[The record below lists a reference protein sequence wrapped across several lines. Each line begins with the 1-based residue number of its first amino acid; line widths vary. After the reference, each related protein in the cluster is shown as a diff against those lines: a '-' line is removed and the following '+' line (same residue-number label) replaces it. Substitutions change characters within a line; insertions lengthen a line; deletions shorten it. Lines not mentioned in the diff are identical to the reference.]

1 MFRGDC
7 GRSLFSTET
16 SSCVLSIQ
24 TDASANMTRLAL
36 EQVTDFGDFT
46 KGKDLKEFFKQAYSH
61 ISFQNCLTD
70 VRLSP
75 DGRHIHVIVRQP
87 KSGLMTYDKY
97 QRAHLMQCQKHVDLV
112 LTRNVP
118 IVDVLYVPQSSKPED
133 GASVLGVIFENGKVE
148 FWKFLECGSG
158 WRLLQTVDLC
168 NSPRAKVVS
177 VSMCQNF
184 IIWCEERPPS
194 ENSSAVCSNFRF
206 CICKKTVEVN
216 NDGGVTLGNVKI
228 ALHNNPQ
235 YMTVSS
241 GDLVYLLPDTQVK
254 SLMGVSKVFL
264 AWSPEHDTFKVH
276 SASSCTLMKS
286 SSKES
291 DFKRLVSDCIGLIST
306 INPPDIRGFSPTGC
320 GDLLLLLSTGW
331 VCIMKKDGS
340 LCNIYKL
347 PDNCLSASGTQNSL
361 NIYND
366 TLALTIGRT
375 LFLIDTKC
383 GLELERISLKTEGLL
398 FINSQDS
405 HSPQMLSESGL
416 FVVRQR
422 PKPAPTPSEDS
433 SALLVEAVFEEA
445 CKYYQQRSLSSTQ
458 LTVEKLKKGGM
469 FQAPISLAAILKDYL
484 SNQKTK
490 PGEKHSSGQERLM
503 SSLESEL
510 RSLVLL
516 EDIKTSMVKASEK
529 DLENYCE
536 SLVQQEICRLL
547 GGELEKENLQYLN
560 GIFQQFPT
568 YSWHAIQSVLHLKC
582 NGEGSLSSK
591 APAELW
597 KIIVSPVQPTAN
609 FAHCNGQQKHTTVNL
624 PVFELLCHSIFKFQ
638 PSWLP
643 RFLELAQQQAGTSSS
658 SSWNYGVKES
668 SESVPLYKRALAVLP
683 CKGTYQHLEVEL
695 LLCSERP
702 NAIMQAL
709 RILIEQGQWE
719 RVTQVAERFCRQSPL
734 LNKEIFSAL
743 LCEVSQRRD
752 LDPYLDLLWTLCPED
767 MTVTSILN
775 TVLKNIPGSTQ
786 NSGPFEAQGSQ
797 VTIGLLKPLL
807 RKVLQR
813 ESKPN
818 QRYAD
823 ILQSPTIP
831 PLTPP
836 RQPKGLSR
844 KTERD
849 AELQE
854 AKQKTS
860 SGSRAGLV

>member
-1 MFRGDC
+1 
-7 GRSLFSTET
+7 
-16 SSCVLSIQ
+16 
-24 TDASANMTRLAL
+24 MTLLAL
-36 EQVTDFGDFT
+36 ERVTDFGDFT
-46 KGKDLKEFFKQAYSH
+46 KGKDLKEFFKREYSN
-61 ISFQNCLTD
+61 ISTQNCLSD

-118 IVDVLYVPQSSKPED
+118 IVDVIYIPQSKPD
-133 GASVLGVIFENGKVE
+133 DAASVLGVIFENGKVE
-148 FWKFLECGSG
+148 FWKFLESRSG
-158 WRLLQTVDLC
+158 WHLLQTVDLC

-194 ENSSAVCSNFRF
+194 ENSSSVCSTFRF

-216 NDGGVTLGNVKI
+216 EGDVSLGNVKI

-235 YMTVSS
+235 YMTISS
-241 GDLVYLLPDTQVK
+241 GDLVYLLPDMQENSSV
-254 SLMGVSKVFL
+254 GVSKVFL
-264 AWSPEHDTFKVH
+264 VWSPEHDTFKVH
-276 SASSCTLMKS
+276 SACSCTLMKN

-291 DFKRLVSDCIGLIST
+291 DFKRLVTDFIGLLPT
-306 INPPDIRGFSPTGC
+306 LNPPDICGFSPTGC
-320 GDLLLLLSTGW
+320 GDLLLLLSNGW
-331 VCIMKKDGS
+331 VCIMKRDGC
-340 LCNIYKL
+340 LRNIYKL

-361 NIYND
+361 NMYSEI
-366 TLALTIGRT
+366 LALTIGRT
-375 LFLIDTKC
+375 LFLIDIKC
-383 GLELERISLKTEGLL
+383 GLELERIGLKTEGLL
-398 FINSQDS
+398 FVNSLAS
-405 HSPQMLSESGL
+405 HSPQMLSETGL
-416 FVVRQR
+416 FVVTQTQ
-422 PKPAPTPSEDS
+422 KTSPTHSEDS

-469 FQAPISLAAILKDYL
+469 FQAPISLAAILRDYL

-490 PGEKHSSGQERLM
+490 TGEKHSSGQERLM

-510 RSLVLL
+510 KSLVLL

-529 DLENYCE
+529 DLANYCE
-536 SLVQQEICRLL
+536 TLVQQEICRLL
-547 GGELEKENLQYLN
+547 GGELERENLQYLN
-560 GIFQQFPT
+560 SIFQLFPT
-568 YSWHAIQSVLHLKC
+568 YSWHAVQAVLHLRC

-597 KIIVSPVQPTAN
+597 KIILSPVQPTAN
-609 FAHCNGQQKHTTVNL
+609 FAHCNGQLKHTTVNL

-643 RFLELAQQQAGTSSS
+643 RFLELAQQQMGTTSTSSWS
-658 SSWNYGVKES
+658 YGVKES
-668 SESVPLYKRALAVLP
+668 SESLPLYKRALTVLP
-683 CKGTYQHLEVEL
+683 CKGSNQHLEVEL

-702 NAIMQAL
+702 KAIMQAL
-709 RILIEQGQWE
+709 RILIEQSQWE
-719 RVTQVAERFCRQSPL
+719 RVTQVAERFCRKSPL

-743 LCEVSQRRD
+743 LCEVSQHRD

-775 TVLKNIPGSTQ
+775 IVLKNLPDSMQ
-786 NSGPFEAQGSQ
+786 NSGPFEAHGSQ

-813 ESKPN
+813 ETKPSH
-818 QRYAD
+818 RYAD
-823 ILQSPTIP
+823 ILQSPTVP

-844 KTERD
+844 DDEHKETK
-849 AELQE
+849 LW
-854 AKQKTS
+854 TS
-860 SGSRAGLV
+860 S

>member
-1 MFRGDC
+1 
-7 GRSLFSTET
+7 
-16 SSCVLSIQ
+16 
-24 TDASANMTRLAL
+24 MTRLAL

-46 KGKDLKEFFKQAYSH
+46 KGKDLKEFFKRAYSN
-61 ISFQNCLTD
+61 ISSQNCLSD

-97 QRAHLMQCQKHVDLV
+97 QRAHPMQSQKHIDLV
-112 LTRNVP
+112 LNRNVP
-118 IVDVLYVPQSSKPED
+118 IVDVIYIPQSKPD
-133 GASVLGVIFENGKVE
+133 DAASVLGVIFENGKAE
-148 FWKFLECGSG
+148 FWKFLECRSG
-158 WRLLQTVDLC
+158 WHLLQTVDLC

-177 VSMCQNF
+177 VSVCQNF

-194 ENSSAVCSNFRF
+194 ENSNSVCSNFRF

-216 NDGGVTLGNVKI
+216 EGGVSLGNVKI
-228 ALHNNPQ
+228 ALHNNPR
-235 YMTVSS
+235 YTTISS
-241 GDLVYLLPDTQVK
+241 GDLVYLLPDMRENS
-254 SLMGVSKVFL
+254 SLGFSKVFIV
-264 AWSPEHDTFKVH
+264 WSPECDAFKVH
-276 SASSCTLMKS
+276 SACSCTLMKS

-291 DFKRLVSDCIGLIST
+291 DFKRLVTDFIGLLST
-306 INPPDIRGFSPTGC
+306 LNPPNICGFSPTGC

-331 VCIMKKDGS
+331 VCIMKRDGC
-340 LCNIYKL
+340 LRNIYKL

-361 NIYND
+361 NIYNEI
-366 TLALTIGRT
+366 LALTIGRT

-398 FINSQDS
+398 FVNSLDS
-405 HSPQMLSESGL
+405 HSPQMLLETGM
-416 FVVRQR
+416 FVVTQRQ
-422 PKPAPTPSEDS
+422 KPSPTHSEDS

-490 PGEKHSSGQERLM
+490 TGEKHSSGQERLM

-536 SLVQQEICRLL
+536 TLVQQEICRLL
-547 GGELEKENLQYLN
+547 SGELERENLQYLN
-560 GIFQQFPT
+560 SIFQLFPT
-568 YSWHAIQSVLHLKC
+568 YSWRAMQAVLHLRC
-582 NGEGSLSSK
+582 SGEGSLSSK

-597 KIIVSPVQPTAN
+597 KIILSPVQPTAN

-643 RFLELAQQQAGTSSS
+643 RFLELAQQQMGTTRS
-658 SSWNYGVKES
+658 YGVKES
-668 SESVPLYKRALAVLP
+668 SESLPLYKRALTVLP
-683 CKGTYQHLEVEL
+683 CKETYQHLEVEL

-702 NAIMQAL
+702 KAIMQAL
-709 RILIEQGQWE
+709 RILIEQSQWE
-719 RVTQVAERFCRQSPL
+719 RVTQVAERFCRKSPI
-734 LNKEIFSAL
+734 LNKDIFDAL
-743 LCEVSQRRD
+743 LCEVSQHRD

-775 TVLKNIPGSTQ
+775 IVLKNLPDSTQ
-786 NSGPFEAQGSQ
+786 NSGPFEAHGSQ

-813 ESKPN
+813 ETKPSH
-818 QRYAD
+818 RYAD

-836 RQPKGLSR
+836 RQPKGLF
-844 KTERD
+844 RD
-849 AELQE
+849 AEHE
-854 AKQKTS
+854 ETKQRTS
-860 SGSRAGLV
+860 S

>member
-1 MFRGDC
+1 
-7 GRSLFSTET
+7 
-16 SSCVLSIQ
+16 
-24 TDASANMTRLAL
+24 MTRLAL

-46 KGKDLKEFFKQAYSH
+46 KGKDLKEFFKRAYSN
-61 ISFQNCLTD
+61 ISSQNCLSD

-97 QRAHLMQCQKHVDLV
+97 QRAHPMQSQKHIDLV
-112 LTRNVP
+112 LNRNVP
-118 IVDVLYVPQSSKPED
+118 IVDVIYIPQSKPD
-133 GASVLGVIFENGKVE
+133 DAASVLGVIFENGKAE
-148 FWKFLECGSG
+148 FWKFLECRSG
-158 WRLLQTVDLC
+158 WHLLQTVDLC

-177 VSMCQNF
+177 VSVCQNF

-194 ENSSAVCSNFRF
+194 ENSNSVCSNFRF

-216 NDGGVTLGNVKI
+216 EGGVSLGNVKI
-228 ALHNNPQ
+228 ALHNNPR
-235 YMTVSS
+235 YTTISS
-241 GDLVYLLPDTQVK
+241 GDLVYLLPDMRENS
-254 SLMGVSKVFL
+254 SLGFSKVFIV
-264 AWSPEHDTFKVH
+264 WSPECDAFKVH
-276 SASSCTLMKS
+276 SACSCTLMKS

-291 DFKRLVSDCIGLIST
+291 DFKRLVTDFIGLLST
-306 INPPDIRGFSPTGC
+306 LNPPNICGFSPTGC

-331 VCIMKKDGS
+331 VCIMKRDGC
-340 LCNIYKL
+340 LRNIYKL

-361 NIYND
+361 NIYNEI
-366 TLALTIGRT
+366 LALTIGRT

-398 FINSQDS
+398 FVNSLDS
-405 HSPQMLSESGL
+405 HSPQMLLETGM
-416 FVVRQR
+416 FVVTQRQ
-422 PKPAPTPSEDS
+422 KPSPTHSEDS

-490 PGEKHSSGQERLM
+490 TGEKHSSGQERLM

-536 SLVQQEICRLL
+536 TLVQQEICRLL
-547 GGELEKENLQYLN
+547 SGELERENLQYLN
-560 GIFQQFPT
+560 SIFQLFPT
-568 YSWHAIQSVLHLKC
+568 YSWRAMQAVLHLRC

-597 KIIVSPVQPTAN
+597 KIILSPVQPTAN

-643 RFLELAQQQAGTSSS
+643 RFLELAQQQMGTTRS
-658 SSWNYGVKES
+658 YGVKES
-668 SESVPLYKRALAVLP
+668 SESLPLYKRALTVLP
-683 CKGTYQHLEVEL
+683 CKETYQHLEVEL

-702 NAIMQAL
+702 KAIMQAL
-709 RILIEQGQWE
+709 RILIEQSQWE
-719 RVTQVAERFCRQSPL
+719 RVTQVAERFCRKSPI
-734 LNKEIFSAL
+734 LNKDIFDAL
-743 LCEVSQRRD
+743 LCEVSQHRD

-775 TVLKNIPGSTQ
+775 IVLKNLPDSTQ
-786 NSGPFEAQGSQ
+786 NSGPFEAHGSQ

-813 ESKPN
+813 ETKPSH
-818 QRYAD
+818 RYAD

-836 RQPKGLSR
+836 RQPKGLF
-844 KTERD
+844 RD
-849 AELQE
+849 AEHE
-854 AKQKTS
+854 ETKQRTS
-860 SGSRAGLV
+860 S

>member
-1 MFRGDC
+1 
-7 GRSLFSTET
+7 
-16 SSCVLSIQ
+16 
-24 TDASANMTRLAL
+24 MTLLAL

-46 KGKDLKEFFKQAYSH
+46 KGKDLKEFFKREYSN
-61 ISFQNCLTD
+61 ISTQNCLSE

-118 IVDVLYVPQSSKPED
+118 IVDVIYIPQSKPD
-133 GASVLGVIFENGKVE
+133 DAAPVLGVIFENGKVE
-148 FWKFLECGSG
+148 FWKFLETRSG
-158 WRLLQTVDLC
+158 WHLLQSVDLC

-194 ENSSAVCSNFRF
+194 ENSSSVCSNFRF

-216 NDGGVTLGNVKI
+216 EGGVSLGNVKI
-228 ALHNNPQ
+228 ALHNNPR
-235 YMTVSS
+235 YTTISS
-241 GDLVYLLPDTQVK
+241 GDLVYLLPDMRENSSV
-254 SLMGVSKVFL
+254 GVSKVFL
-264 AWSPEHDTFKVH
+264 VWSPEHDTFKVH
-276 SASSCTLMKS
+276 SACSCTLMKS

-291 DFKRLVSDCIGLIST
+291 DFKRLVTDFIGLLST
-306 INPPDIRGFSPTGC
+306 LNPPDICGFSPTGC

-331 VCIMKKDGS
+331 VCIMKRDGC
-340 LCNIYKL
+340 LRNIYKL

-361 NIYND
+361 NMYSEV
-366 TLALTIGRT
+366 LALTIGRT

-398 FINSQDS
+398 FVNSLDS
-405 HSPQMLSESGL
+405 HSPQMLSETGL
-416 FVVRQR
+416 FVVTQTQ
-422 PKPAPTPSEDS
+422 KPSSIHSEDS

-469 FQAPISLAAILKDYL
+469 FQAPISLAAILRDYL

-490 PGEKHSSGQERLM
+490 TGEKHSSGQERLM

-529 DLENYCE
+529 DLASYCE
-536 SLVQQEICRLL
+536 TLVQQEICRLL
-547 GGELEKENLQYLN
+547 GSELERENLQYLN
-560 GIFQQFPT
+560 SIFQLFPT
-568 YSWHAIQSVLHLKC
+568 YSWHAVQAVLHLRC

-597 KIIVSPVQPTAN
+597 KIILSSVQPTAN
-609 FAHCNGQQKHTTVNL
+609 FAQCNGQQKHTTVNL

-643 RFLELAQQQAGTSSS
+643 RFLELAQQQMGTTSTSSWS
-658 SSWNYGVKES
+658 YGVKES
-668 SESVPLYKRALAVLP
+668 SESLPLYKRALTVLP
-683 CKGTYQHLEVEL
+683 CKGSNQHLEVEL

-702 NAIMQAL
+702 KAIMQAL
-709 RILIEQGQWE
+709 RILIEQSQWE
-719 RVTQVAERFCRQSPL
+719 RVTQVAERFCQKSPL

-743 LCEVSQRRD
+743 LCEVSQHRD
-752 LDPYLDLLWTLCPED
+752 LDPYLDMLWTLCPED

-775 TVLKNIPGSTQ
+775 IVLKNLPDSTQ
-786 NSGPFEAQGSQ
+786 NSGPFEAHGSQ
-797 VTIGLLKPLL
+797 VTIGILKPLL

-813 ESKPN
+813 ETKPSH
-818 QRYAD
+818 RYAD
-823 ILQSPTIP
+823 ILQSPTVP

-844 KTERD
+844 D
-849 AELQE
+849 AEHKE
-854 AKQKTS
+854 TKQRTS
-860 SGSRAGLV
+860 S

>member
-1 MFRGDC
+1 
-7 GRSLFSTET
+7 
-16 SSCVLSIQ
+16 
-24 TDASANMTRLAL
+24 MTMLAL

-46 KGKDLKEFFKQAYSH
+46 KGKDLKEFFKREYSN
-61 ISFQNCLTD
+61 ISTQNCLSE

-118 IVDVLYVPQSSKPED
+118 IVDVIYIPLSKPD
-133 GASVLGVIFENGKVE
+133 DTAPVLGVIFENGKVE
-148 FWKFLECGSG
+148 FWKFLESRSG
-158 WRLLQTVDLC
+158 WHLLQTVDLC

-177 VSMCQNF
+177 VSVCQNF

-194 ENSSAVCSNFRF
+194 ENSSSVCSSFRF

-216 NDGGVTLGNVKI
+216 EGGVSLGNVKI
-228 ALHNNPQ
+228 ALHNNPR
-235 YMTVSS
+235 YTTISS
-241 GDLVYLLPDTQVK
+241 GDLVYLLPDMRENS
-254 SLMGVSKVFL
+254 SLDVSKVFL
-264 AWSPEHDTFKVH
+264 VWSPEHDTFKVH
-276 SASSCTLMKS
+276 SACSCTLMKS

-291 DFKRLVSDCIGLIST
+291 DFKRLVTDFIGLLPT
-306 INPPDIRGFSPTGC
+306 LNPPKICGFSPTGC

-331 VCIMKKDGS
+331 VCIMKRDGC
-340 LCNIYKL
+340 LRNIYKL

-361 NIYND
+361 NMYSEV
-366 TLALTIGRT
+366 LALTIGRT

-398 FINSQDS
+398 FVNSLDS
-405 HSPQMLSESGL
+405 HSPQMLSETGL
-416 FVVRQR
+416 FVVTQTQ
-422 PKPAPTPSEDS
+422 KPSPTYSEDS

-469 FQAPISLAAILKDYL
+469 FQAPISLAAILRDYL

-490 PGEKHSSGQERLM
+490 TGEKHSSGQERLM

-516 EDIKTSMVKASEK
+516 ENIKTSMVKASEK
-529 DLENYCE
+529 DLANYCE
-536 SLVQQEICRLL
+536 TLVQQEICRLL
-547 GGELEKENLQYLN
+547 GGELEKENLRYLN
-560 GIFQQFPT
+560 SIFQLFPT
-568 YSWHAIQSVLHLKC
+568 HSWHAVQAVLHLRC

-597 KIIVSPVQPTAN
+597 KIILSPVQPTAN

-643 RFLELAQQQAGTSSS
+643 RFLELAQQQMGTTSTSSWS
-658 SSWNYGVKES
+658 YGVKES
-668 SESVPLYKRALAVLP
+668 SESLPLYKRALTVLP
-683 CKGTYQHLEVEL
+683 CKGSNQHLEVEL

-702 NAIMQAL
+702 KAIMQAL
-709 RILIEQGQWE
+709 RILIEQSQWE
-719 RVTQVAERFCRQSPL
+719 RVTQVAERFCQKSPL

-743 LCEVSQRRD
+743 LCEVSQHRD

-775 TVLKNIPGSTQ
+775 IVLKNLPDSTQ
-786 NSGPFEAQGSQ
+786 NSGPFEAHGSQ

-813 ESKPN
+813 ETKPSH
-818 QRYAD
+818 RYAD
-823 ILQSPTIP
+823 ILQSPTVP

-844 KTERD
+844 D
-849 AELQE
+849 AEHKE
-854 AKQKTS
+854 AKQRTS
-860 SGSRAGLV
+860 S

>member
-1 MFRGDC
+1 
-7 GRSLFSTET
+7 
-16 SSCVLSIQ
+16 
-24 TDASANMTRLAL
+24 MTRLTL

-46 KGKDLKEFFKQAYSH
+46 KGKDLKEFFKRAYSNFA
-61 ISFQNCLTD
+61 SQNCLSD

-97 QRAHLMQCQKHVDLV
+97 QRANLMQCQKHVDLV

-118 IVDVLYVPQSSKPED
+118 IVDVIYIPQSKPD
-133 GASVLGVIFENGKVE
+133 DAASVLGVIFDNGKAE
-148 FWKFLECGSG
+148 FWKFLECRSG
-158 WRLLQTVDLC
+158 WHLLQTVDLC

-177 VSMCQNF
+177 VSLCQNF

-194 ENSSAVCSNFRF
+194 ENSNSVSSDFRF

-216 NDGGVTLGNVKI
+216 EGGVSFGNVKI
-228 ALHNNPQ
+228 ALHNNPR
-235 YMTVSS
+235 YTTISS
-241 GDLVYLLPDTQVK
+241 GDLVYLLPDMRENSSVA
-254 SLMGVSKVFL
+254 VSKVFL
-264 AWSPEHDTFKVH
+264 VWSPEHDTFNVH
-276 SASSCTLMKS
+276 SACSCTVMKS

-291 DFKRLVSDCIGLIST
+291 DFKRLVTDFIGLLST
-306 INPPDIRGFSPTGC
+306 INPPHICGFSPTGC

-331 VCIMKKDGS
+331 VCIMKRDGC
-340 LCNIYKL
+340 LRNIYKL
-347 PDNCLSASGTQNSL
+347 PDNFLSASGNQNSL
-361 NIYND
+361 NIYNEI
-366 TLALTIGRT
+366 LALTIGRT

-398 FINSQDS
+398 FVNSLDS
-405 HSPQMLSESGL
+405 HSPQMLSETGL
-416 FVVRQR
+416 FVVTQRQ
-422 PKPAPTPSEDS
+422 KASPTHSEDS
-433 SALLVEAVFEEA
+433 SALLIESVFEEA

-469 FQAPISLAAILKDYL
+469 FQAPISLAAILRDFL
-484 SNQKTK
+484 CNQKTK
-490 PGEKHSSGQERLM
+490 TGEKHSSGQERLM

-536 SLVQQEICRLL
+536 TLVQQEICRLL
-547 GGELEKENLQYLN
+547 GGELERENLQYLN
-560 GIFQQFPT
+560 SIFQLFPT
-568 YSWHAIQSVLHLKC
+568 YSWHAMQAVLHLRC

-597 KIIVSPVQPTAN
+597 KIILSPLQPTAN
-609 FAHCNGQQKHTTVNL
+609 FAHCNGQQKHTTMNL

-643 RFLELAQQQAGTSSS
+643 RFLELAQQQTGMTSSS
-658 SSWNYGVKES
+658 SWSYGMKES
-668 SESVPLYKRALAVLP
+668 SESLPLYKRALTVLP
-683 CKGTYQHLEVEL
+683 CKGSYQHLEVEL

-702 NAIMQAL
+702 KAIMQAL
-709 RILIEQGQWE
+709 RILIEQSQWE
-719 RVTQVAERFCRQSPL
+719 RVSQVAERFCRKSPL
-734 LNKEIFSAL
+734 LNKEIFNAL
-743 LCEVSQRRD
+743 LCEVSQHRD

-775 TVLKNIPGSTQ
+775 IVLKNLPDSAQ
-786 NSGPFEAQGSQ
+786 NSGPFEAHGSQ

-813 ESKPN
+813 ETKPSH
-818 QRYAD
+818 RYAD

-836 RQPKGLSR
+836 RQPKGLH
-844 KTERD
+844 RD
-849 AELQE
+849 AEHQE
-854 AKQKTS
+854 TKQRTS
-860 SGSRAGLV
+860 S

>member
-61 ISFQNCLTD
+61 ISFQNCLSD

>member
-1 MFRGDC
+1 
-7 GRSLFSTET
+7 
-16 SSCVLSIQ
+16 
-24 TDASANMTRLAL
+24 MTLLAL
-36 EQVTDFGDFT
+36 ERVTDFGDFT
-46 KGKDLKEFFKQAYSH
+46 KGKDLKEFFKREYSN
-61 ISFQNCLTD
+61 ISTQNCLSD

-118 IVDVLYVPQSSKPED
+118 IVDVIYIPQSKPD
-133 GASVLGVIFENGKVE
+133 DAASVLGVIFENGKVE
-148 FWKFLECGSG
+148 FWKFLESRSG
-158 WRLLQTVDLC
+158 WHLLQTVDLC

-194 ENSSAVCSNFRF
+194 ENSSSVCSNFRF

-216 NDGGVTLGNVKI
+216 EGGVSLGNVKI
-228 ALHNNPQ
+228 ALHNNPR
-235 YMTVSS
+235 YTTISS
-241 GDLVYLLPDTQVK
+241 GDLVYLLPGMRENSSV
-254 SLMGVSKVFL
+254 GVSKVFL
-264 AWSPEHDTFKVH
+264 VWSPEHDTFKVH
-276 SASSCTLMKS
+276 SACSCPLMKS

-291 DFKRLVSDCIGLIST
+291 DFKRLVTDFIGLLPT
-306 INPPDIRGFSPTGC
+306 LNPPDICGFSPTGC
-320 GDLLLLLSTGW
+320 GDLLLLLSNGW
-331 VCIMKKDGS
+331 VCIMKRDGC
-340 LCNIYKL
+340 LRNIYKL

-361 NIYND
+361 NMYSEI
-366 TLALTIGRT
+366 LALTIGRT

-398 FINSQDS
+398 FVNSLDS
-405 HSPQMLSESGL
+405 HSPQMLSETGL
-416 FVVRQR
+416 FVVTQTQ
-422 PKPAPTPSEDS
+422 KPSPTHSEDS
-433 SALLVEAVFEEA
+433 SALMVEAVFEEA

-469 FQAPISLAAILKDYL
+469 FQAPISLAAILRDYL

-490 PGEKHSSGQERLM
+490 TGEKHSSGQERLM

-529 DLENYCE
+529 DLANYCE
-536 SLVQQEICRLL
+536 TLVQQEICRLL
-547 GGELEKENLQYLN
+547 GGELERENLQYLN
-560 GIFQQFPT
+560 SIFQLFPT
-568 YSWHAIQSVLHLKC
+568 YSWHAVQAVLHLKC

-597 KIIVSPVQPTAN
+597 KIILNPVQPTAN

-643 RFLELAQQQAGTSSS
+643 RFLELAQQQMSTTSTSSWS
-658 SSWNYGVKES
+658 YGVKES
-668 SESVPLYKRALAVLP
+668 SESLPLYKRALTVLP
-683 CKGTYQHLEVEL
+683 CKGSNQHLEVEL

-702 NAIMQAL
+702 KAIMQAL
-709 RILIEQGQWE
+709 QILIEQSQWE
-719 RVTQVAERFCRQSPL
+719 RVTQVAERFCRKSPL
-734 LNKEIFSAL
+734 LNKEIFSTL
-743 LCEVSQRRD
+743 LCEVSQHRD

-775 TVLKNIPGSTQ
+775 IVLKNLPDSTQ
-786 NSGPFEAQGSQ
+786 NSGPFEAHGSQ

-813 ESKPN
+813 ETKPSH
-818 QRYAD
+818 RYAD
-823 ILQSPTIP
+823 ILQSPTVP

-844 KTERD
+844 D
-849 AELQE
+849 AEHKETKLR
-854 AKQKTS
+854 TS
-860 SGSRAGLV
+860 S

>member
-1 MFRGDC
+1 
-7 GRSLFSTET
+7 
-16 SSCVLSIQ
+16 
-24 TDASANMTRLAL
+24 MTRLAL

-46 KGKDLKEFFKQAYSH
+46 KGKDLKEFFKRAYSN
-61 ISFQNCLTD
+61 ISSQNCLSD

-97 QRAHLMQCQKHVDLV
+97 QRAHPMQSQKHIDLV

-118 IVDVLYVPQSSKPED
+118 IVDVIYIPQSKPD
-133 GASVLGVIFENGKVE
+133 DAASVLGVIFENGKAE

-158 WRLLQTVDLC
+158 WHLLQTVDLC

-177 VSMCQNF
+177 VSVCQNF

-194 ENSSAVCSNFRF
+194 ENSNSVCSNFRF

-216 NDGGVTLGNVKI
+216 EGGVSLGNVKI
-228 ALHNNPQ
+228 ALHNNPR
-235 YMTVSS
+235 YKTISS
-241 GDLVYLLPDTQVK
+241 GDLVYLLPDMRENS
-254 SLMGVSKVFL
+254 SLGFSKVFIV
-264 AWSPEHDTFKVH
+264 WSPERDAFKVH
-276 SASSCTLMKS
+276 SACSCTLMKS

-291 DFKRLVSDCIGLIST
+291 DFKRLVTDLIGLLST
-306 INPPDIRGFSPTGC
+306 LNPPDICGFSPTGC

-331 VCIMKKDGS
+331 VCIMKRDGCLRS
-340 LCNIYKL
+340 IYKL

-361 NIYND
+361 NIYNEI
-366 TLALTIGRT
+366 LALTIGRT

-398 FINSQDS
+398 FVNSLDS
-405 HSPQMLSESGL
+405 HSPQMLLETGM
-416 FVVRQR
+416 FVVTQRQ
-422 PKPAPTPSEDS
+422 KPSPTHPEDS

-469 FQAPISLAAILKDYL
+469 FQAPISLAAILRDYL

-490 PGEKHSSGQERLM
+490 TGEKHSSGQERLM

-536 SLVQQEICRLL
+536 TLVQQEICRLL
-547 GGELEKENLQYLN
+547 GGELERENLQYLN
-560 GIFQQFPT
+560 SIFQLFPT
-568 YSWHAIQSVLHLKC
+568 YSWSAMQAVLHLRC

-597 KIIVSPVQPTAN
+597 KIILSPVQPTAN

-624 PVFELLCHSIFKFQ
+624 PVFELLCHSIFKYQ

-643 RFLELAQQQAGTSSS
+643 RFLELAQQQMGTTRS
-658 SSWNYGVKES
+658 YGVKES
-668 SESVPLYKRALAVLP
+668 SESLPLYKRALTVLP
-683 CKGTYQHLEVEL
+683 CKETYQHLEVEL

-702 NAIMQAL
+702 KAIMQAL
-709 RILIEQGQWE
+709 RILIEQSQWE
-719 RVTQVAERFCRQSPL
+719 RVTQVAERFCRKSPI
-734 LNKEIFSAL
+734 LNKEIFDAL
-743 LCEVSQRRD
+743 LCEVSQHRD

-775 TVLKNIPGSTQ
+775 IVLKNLPDSTQ
-786 NSGPFEAQGSQ
+786 NSGPFEAHGSQ

-813 ESKPN
+813 ETKPSH
-818 QRYAD
+818 RYAD

-836 RQPKGLSR
+836 RQPKGLF
-844 KTERD
+844 RD
-849 AELQE
+849 AEHQE
-854 AKQKTS
+854 TKPRTS
-860 SGSRAGLV
+860 S

>member
-1 MFRGDC
+1 
-7 GRSLFSTET
+7 
-16 SSCVLSIQ
+16 
-24 TDASANMTRLAL
+24 MTLLAL

-46 KGKDLKEFFKQAYSH
+46 KGKDLKEFFKREYSN
-61 ISFQNCLTD
+61 ISTQSCLSE

-97 QRAHLMQCQKHVDLV
+97 QRAHLMQCQKHVDLE
-112 LTRNVP
+112 LTRNAP
-118 IVDVLYVPQSSKPED
+118 IVDVIYIPQSKPD
-133 GASVLGVIFENGKVE
+133 DAASVLGVIFENGKVE
-148 FWKFLECGSG
+148 FWKFLESRSG
-158 WRLLQTVDLC
+158 WHLLQTVDLC

-177 VSMCQNF
+177 VSMCRNF

-194 ENSSAVCSNFRF
+194 ENSSSVCSNFRF
-206 CICKKTVEVN
+206 CICKKTVDVN
-216 NDGGVTLGNVKI
+216 EGGVSLGNVKI
-228 ALHNNPQ
+228 ALHNNPR
-235 YMTVSS
+235 YTTISS
-241 GDLVYLLPDTQVK
+241 GDLVYLLPDMRENSSV
-254 SLMGVSKVFL
+254 GVSKVFIV
-264 AWSPEHDTFKVH
+264 WSPEYDTFKVH
-276 SASSCTLMKS
+276 SACSCTLMKS

-291 DFKRLVSDCIGLIST
+291 DFKRLVTDFIGLLPT
-306 INPPDIRGFSPTGC
+306 LNPPDICGFSPTGC

-331 VCIMKKDGS
+331 VCIMKRDGC
-340 LCNIYKL
+340 LRNIYKL

-361 NIYND
+361 NMYSEI
-366 TLALTIGRT
+366 LALTIGRT

-398 FINSQDS
+398 FVNSLDS
-405 HSPQMLSESGL
+405 HSPQMLSETGL
-416 FVVRQR
+416 FVVTQTQ
-422 PKPAPTPSEDS
+422 KPSPTHSEDS
-433 SALLVEAVFEEA
+433 SALLVETVFEEA

-469 FQAPISLAAILKDYL
+469 FQAPISLAAILRDYL

-490 PGEKHSSGQERLM
+490 TGQKHSSGQERLM

-529 DLENYCE
+529 DLANYCE
-536 SLVQQEICRLL
+536 TLVQQEICRLL
-547 GGELEKENLQYLN
+547 GGELERENLQYLN
-560 GIFQQFPT
+560 SIFQLFPT
-568 YSWHAIQSVLHLKC
+568 YSWHAVQAVLHLKC

-597 KIIVSPVQPTAN
+597 KIILSPVQPTAN

-643 RFLELAQQQAGTSSS
+643 RFLELAQQQMGTTSTSSWS
-658 SSWNYGVKES
+658 YGVKES
-668 SESVPLYKRALAVLP
+668 SESLPLYKRALTVLP
-683 CKGTYQHLEVEL
+683 CKGSNQHLEVEL

-702 NAIMQAL
+702 KAIMQAL
-709 RILIEQGQWE
+709 RILIEQSQWE
-719 RVTQVAERFCRQSPL
+719 RVTQVAERFCQKSPL

-743 LCEVSQRRD
+743 LCEVSQHRD

-775 TVLKNIPGSTQ
+775 IVLKNLPDSTQ
-786 NSGPFEAQGSQ
+786 NSGPFEAHGSQ

-813 ESKPN
+813 ETKPSH
-818 QRYAD
+818 RYPD
-823 ILQSPTIP
+823 ILQSPTVP

-844 KTERD
+844 DTEHK
-849 AELQE
+849 ET
-854 AKQKTS
+854 KQRTS
-860 SGSRAGLV
+860 S

>member
-1 MFRGDC
+1 
-7 GRSLFSTET
+7 
-16 SSCVLSIQ
+16 
-24 TDASANMTRLAL
+24 MTLLAL

-46 KGKDLKEFFKQAYSH
+46 KGKDLKEFFKREYSNMPT
-61 ISFQNCLTD
+61 QNCLSD

-118 IVDVLYVPQSSKPED
+118 IVDVIYIPQSKPD
-133 GASVLGVIFENGKVE
+133 DAASVLGVIFENGKVE
-148 FWKFLECGSG
+148 FWKFLESRSG
-158 WRLLQTVDLC
+158 WHLLQTVDLC

-194 ENSSAVCSNFRF
+194 ENSSSVCSNFRF

-216 NDGGVTLGNVKI
+216 EGGVSLGNVKI
-228 ALHNNPQ
+228 ALHNNPR
-235 YMTVSS
+235 YTTISS
-241 GDLVYLLPDTQVK
+241 GDLVYLLPDMRENS
-254 SLMGVSKVFL
+254 SLGVSKVFIV
-264 AWSPEHDTFKVH
+264 WSPEHDTFKVH
-276 SASSCTLMKS
+276 SACSCTLMKS

-291 DFKRLVSDCIGLIST
+291 DFKRLVTDFIGLLPT
-306 INPPDIRGFSPTGC
+306 LNPPDICGFSPTGC

-331 VCIMKKDGS
+331 VCIMKRDGC
-340 LCNIYKL
+340 LRNIYKL

-361 NIYND
+361 NMYSEV
-366 TLALTIGRT
+366 LALTIGRT

-398 FINSQDS
+398 FVNSLDS
-405 HSPQMLSESGL
+405 HSPQMLSETGL
-416 FVVRQR
+416 FVVMQTQ
-422 PKPAPTPSEDS
+422 KPSPTHSEDS

-469 FQAPISLAAILKDYL
+469 FQAPISLAAILRDYL

-490 PGEKHSSGQERLM
+490 TGEKHSSGQERLM

-536 SLVQQEICRLL
+536 TLVQQEICRLL
-547 GGELEKENLQYLN
+547 GGELERENLQYLN
-560 GIFQQFPT
+560 SIFQLFPT
-568 YSWHAIQSVLHLKC
+568 YSWHAVQAVLHLRC

-597 KIIVSPVQPTAN
+597 KIILSPVQPTAN

-643 RFLELAQQQAGTSSS
+643 RFLELAQQQMGTTSTSSWS
-658 SSWNYGVKES
+658 YGAKES
-668 SESVPLYKRALAVLP
+668 SESLPLYKRALTVLP
-683 CKGTYQHLEVEL
+683 CKGSNQHLEVEL

-702 NAIMQAL
+702 KAIMQAL
-709 RILIEQGQWE
+709 RILIEQSQWE
-719 RVTQVAERFCRQSPL
+719 RVTQVAERFCRKSPL

-743 LCEVSQRRD
+743 LCEVSQHRD

-775 TVLKNIPGSTQ
+775 IVLKNLPDSKQ
-786 NSGPFEAQGSQ
+786 NAGPFEAHGSQ

-813 ESKPN
+813 ETKPSH
-818 QRYAD
+818 RYAD
-823 ILQSPTIP
+823 ILHSPTVP

-844 KTERD
+844 D
-849 AELQE
+849 AEHKETKLR
-854 AKQKTS
+854 TS
-860 SGSRAGLV
+860 S

>member
-1 MFRGDC
+1 
-7 GRSLFSTET
+7 
-16 SSCVLSIQ
+16 
-24 TDASANMTRLAL
+24 MTLLAL

-46 KGKDLKEFFKQAYSH
+46 KGKDLKEFFKREYSN
-61 ISFQNCLTD
+61 ISTQNCLSD

-112 LTRNVP
+112 ITRNVP
-118 IVDVLYVPQSSKPED
+118 IVDVIYIPQSKPD
-133 GASVLGVIFENGKVE
+133 DAASVLGVIFESGKVE
-148 FWKFLECGSG
+148 FWKFLESRSG
-158 WRLLQTVDLC
+158 WHLLQTVDLC

-194 ENSSAVCSNFRF
+194 ENSSSVCSNFRF

-216 NDGGVTLGNVKI
+216 EGGVSLGNVKI
-228 ALHNNPQ
+228 ALHNNPR
-235 YMTVSS
+235 YTTISS
-241 GDLVYLLPDTQVK
+241 GDLVYLLPDMRENSSV
-254 SLMGVSKVFL
+254 GVSKVFL
-264 AWSPEHDTFKVH
+264 VWSPEHDTFKVH
-276 SASSCTLMKS
+276 SACSCTLMKS

-291 DFKRLVSDCIGLIST
+291 DFKRLVTDFIGLLPT
-306 INPPDIRGFSPTGC
+306 LNPPDICGFSPTGC

-331 VCIMKKDGS
+331 VCIMKRDGC
-340 LCNIYKL
+340 LRNIYKL

-361 NIYND
+361 NMYSEV
-366 TLALTIGRT
+366 LALTIGRT

-398 FINSQDS
+398 FVNSLDS
-405 HSPQMLSESGL
+405 HSPQMLSETGL
-416 FVVRQR
+416 FVVTQTQ
-422 PKPAPTPSEDS
+422 KPSPTHSEDS

-469 FQAPISLAAILKDYL
+469 FQAPISLAAILRDYL
-484 SNQKTK
+484 S
-490 PGEKHSSGQERLM
+490 QERLM

-510 RSLVLL
+510 KSLVLL

-529 DLENYCE
+529 DLANYCE
-536 SLVQQEICRLL
+536 TLVQQEICRLL
-547 GGELEKENLQYLN
+547 GGELERENLQYLN
-560 GIFQQFPT
+560 SIFQLFPT
-568 YSWHAIQSVLHLKC
+568 YSWHAVQAVLHLRC

-597 KIIVSPVQPTAN
+597 KIILSPVQPTAN

-643 RFLELAQQQAGTSSS
+643 RFLELAQQQMGTTSTSSWS
-658 SSWNYGVKES
+658 YGAKDS
-668 SESVPLYKRALAVLP
+668 SESLPLYKRALTVLP
-683 CKGTYQHLEVEL
+683 CKGSNQHLEVEL

-702 NAIMQAL
+702 KAIMQAL
-709 RILIEQGQWE
+709 RILIEQRQWE
-719 RVTQVAERFCRQSPL
+719 RVTQVAEKFCRKSPL

-743 LCEVSQRRD
+743 LCEVSQHRD

-775 TVLKNIPGSTQ
+775 IVLKNLPDSTQ
-786 NSGPFEAQGSQ
+786 NSGPFEAHGSQ

-813 ESKPN
+813 ETKPSH
-818 QRYAD
+818 RYAD
-823 ILQSPTIP
+823 ILQSPTVP

-844 KTERD
+844 D
-849 AELQE
+849 AEHKETKIMYL
-854 AKQKTS
+854 AWSKQNYSAS
-860 SGSRAGLV
+860 SDQITFP